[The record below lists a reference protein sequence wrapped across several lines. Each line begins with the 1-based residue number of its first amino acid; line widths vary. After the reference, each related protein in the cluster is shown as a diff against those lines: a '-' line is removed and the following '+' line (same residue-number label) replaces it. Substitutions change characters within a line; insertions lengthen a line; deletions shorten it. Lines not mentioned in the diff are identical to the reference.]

1 VTQPGYPLWPPAK
14 RLSPEAN
21 SFLNLSTDLKPP
33 VPHPGRWRG
42 YRRYGMFSS
51 KGVGDPRASLQ
62 SYSKH
67 ERLLCW
73 RCVPC
78 ICQPHLRSFCH
89 LFAVCARHSRCKC
102 ECEYDLKLS
111 PSYLNTLNP
120 SSHSPSY
127 NMLRHVVWH
136 AIDLCR
142 FATLLPSL
150 NLKHFCIQTAKLAL
164 HHLCKQI
171 SMLLCWDL
179 EPYRFAFT
187 GS

>member
-1 VTQPGYPLWPPAK
+1 MCGGIL
-14 RLSPEAN
+14 
-21 SFLNLSTDLKPP
+21 
-33 VPHPGRWRG
+33 VPHC
-42 YRRYGMFSS
+42 
-51 KGVGDPRASLQ
+51 KASLNM
-62 SYSKH
+62 

-89 LFAVCARHSRCKC
+89 LFAVCARHSRGKC

-150 NLKHFCIQTAKLAL
+150 NLKHFCIQTAKLVL